1 MLSGMESGVSV
12 IFEKA
17 QHVFP
22 PDKIELAGLHG
33 FDRQLVPSAGD
44 NRVQTQNF
52 TGLRDADNQSLA
64 IARGGRKLG
73 APLAENKN
81 SARALSLGK
90 NHRVFR
96 KNRGMFYL
104 VERFDRLRGEVAKET
119 ARAQIAVE
127 TAFNAV
133 QAARPHWVSPLSPSQ
148 LLQLCLTTS

>member
-17 QHVFP
+17 QSVSQS
-22 PDKIELAGLHG
+22 DKIELAGLNG

-104 VERFDRLRGEVAKET
+104 VERFDRLRGEVE
-119 ARAQIAVE
+119 
-127 TAFNAV
+127 AFNQIKHAAV
-133 QAARPHWVSPLSPSQ
+133 FPEHAVVLEIGRAHV
-148 LLQLCLTTS
+148 